1 MTTIFLIL
9 ILIALWFNLESL
21 KGLVLAELVAP
32 SWKEIYKIALNI
44 GIIIY
49 LYGQLPK

>member
-1 MTTIFLIL
+1 METLLFVL
-9 ILIALWFNLESL
+9 ILIAISFNWQSL
-21 KGLVLAELVAP
+21 KACVNASLAEA

-49 LYGQLPK
+49 LYGQVTK

>member
-1 MTTIFLIL
+1 METLLFVL
-9 ILIALWFNLESL
+9 ILIAISFNWQSL
-21 KGLVLAELVAP
+21 KACIIADLVAP

-49 LYGQLPK
+49 LYGQVGK

>member
-1 MTTIFLIL
+1 MTAIFLIL
-9 ILIALWFNLESL
+9 IITALWFNFSSL
-21 KGLVLAELVAP
+21 KALVLAELPEA

-49 LYGQLPK
+49 LYGQVTK